1 MLLLDSKTI
10 EIDGITIFPDHAD
23 PLQFYYMPLAPHLTT
38 VATGQGAANPQF
50 SLIRFRGAAGNG
62 GFLNFDVNLGMAP
75 DRLEHLKLRV
85 QQQSGLNDLVRLGPL
100 SVIDG
105 SVRLIMLD
113 AEDPAPRQPGAGPAP
128 VTPPAT
134 PRTGLHFVE
143 KINHAAKPSLYGDNQ
158 AAFSVQLTQE
168 GVEVMEKSMAG
179 EILPV
184 AVIYALDYLGLRPA
198 YSVRLNIDWDRT
210 QKHMDESFGVD
221 TMFVSSDISS
231 AVDKLIDD
239 RKIKLEVDSFV
250 TDDDTAVASRRD
262 AAIAQVKAM
271 MTDAFFT
278 PSLPPWTPAAP
289 SQWSQDL
296 QKVGDVIGM
305 IAAGPAGSQMNKSLF
320 SYKKTD
326 YTRTDRKSLNVN
338 LSERVTVKRSIF
350 PQAHLA
356 GMFDLFHQPG
366 FDRSRFVID
375 VDLDNPWFKRRR
387 LGVSTLTDFD
397 SDHIGAINVR
407 AQYGAE
413 PKNLILSKAAT
424 SGAFE
429 WASQLD
435 GHTMKMPLDISYDVM
450 FAGVDATERPRSLT
464 AAKRVEVGEA
474 MVIDPRELYTIS
486 TVPVVATEVPWTAYP
501 QVEVHLRYADPA
513 NNLAETEV
521 LRLTKD
527 VPQGNWDMF
536 VLDTTKRS
544 FDYKLI
550 YRAANHIDHETEWQV
565 EEDGTVTVTD
575 PFPRKRQIAIV
586 AALAWAE
593 VDRCFIDLS
602 YKDGTTGAAQSQSLE
617 LIDGDRSKTV
627 IFEMS
632 DPTNQRVDYSGM
644 ILYKDGR
651 TVDIPPSTTLS
662 PRILVNAEMK
672 GHRLVE
678 VRPPDLAAAH
688 LVKITADL
696 RYEDFAKNLSF
707 AESYVFESGTPPKV
721 FEYDYADP
729 TRAQYEM
736 RAAFVFDNGMQ
747 KLRDWQPMD
756 QSVVTLKAP

>member
-38 VATGQGAANPQF
+38 VSAGQGAASPQF
-50 SLIRFRGAAGNG
+50 SLIRFKGAAGTG
-62 GFLNFDVNLGMAP
+62 GFLNFDVNLGIAP
-75 DRLEHLKLRV
+75 DRLDHLKQRL
-85 QQQSGLNDLVRLGPL
+85 QQQTGLNDPIRLGPL
-100 SVIDG
+100 SVVDG
-105 SVRLIMLD
+105 TVRLIMLD
-113 AEDPAPRQPGAGPAP
+113 AEDPPPRTPGTPAPTPAP
-128 VTPPAT
+128 VVAD
-134 PRTGLHFVE
+134 GLHFVE
-143 KINHAAKPSLYGDNQ
+143 KISHAAKPSLYGDNQ
-158 AAFSVQLTQE
+158 AAFSVKLTQE
-168 GVEVMEKSMAG
+168 GVDIIEKSLG
-179 EILPV
+179 GQIQPI

-198 YSVRLNIDWDRT
+198 YSVRLAIDWDRT

-231 AVDKLIDD
+231 AVDKLIEN
-239 RKIKLEVDSFV
+239 RTIKLEVDSFV
-250 TDDDTAVASRRD
+250 TDDDTTVAGRRD

-305 IAAGPAGSQMNKSLF
+305 IAAGPAASVMNKSLF

-350 PQAHLA
+350 PQGHLA
-356 GMFDLFHQPG
+356 GMFEMFQQPG

-375 VDLDNPWFKRRR
+375 VDLDNPWFKRRH
-387 LGVSTLTDFD
+387 LGVSTLIDFD
-397 SDHIGAINVR
+397 SDHIGAINLR
-407 AQYGAE
+407 ASYGTQ
-413 PKNLILSKAAT
+413 PKNLILTKAAA

-429 WASQLD
+429 WTSQLD
-435 GHTMKMPLDISYDVM
+435 GNTMKMPLDVSYDVT
-450 FAGVDATERPRSLT
+450 FTGVDATERPRSLT
-464 AAKRVEVGEA
+464 SAKRIELGEA
-474 MVIDPRELYTIS
+474 LVIDPRELYTIS
-486 TVPVVATEVPWTAYP
+486 TVPVVATEMPWDTYP
-501 QVEVHLRYADPA
+501 QVEVHLRYSDPA

-521 LRLTKD
+521 LRLDKVTQ
-527 VPQGNWDMF
+527 QGTWAMF

-550 YRAANHIDHETEWQV
+550 YRAANHMDHETQWQT
-565 EEDGTVTVTD
+565 EDDGTVTVSD
-575 PFPRKRQIAIV
+575 PFPRKRQVTII
-586 AALAWAE
+586 AALTWADI
-593 VDRCFIDLS
+593 DRCFIDLS
-602 YKDGTTGAAQSQSLE
+602 YKDGVTGSTQDKSLE
-617 LIDGDRSKTV
+617 LIEGDHSKSVT
-627 IFEMS
+627 FELS
-632 DPTNQRVDYSGM
+632 DPTNQRVDYSGL

-662 PRILVNAEMK
+662 PRILIRADMK
-672 GHRLVE
+672 GHRLVQ
-678 VRPPDLAAAH
+678 VVPPDLAAAH

-696 RYEDFAKNLSF
+696 RYEDFATNLSF
-707 AESYVFESGTPPKV
+707 AESYIFEPGTPPKV

-729 TRAQYEM
+729 NRAQFEM
-736 RAAFVFDNGMQ
+736 RSSYVFDNGMQ
-747 KLRDWQPMD
+747 KQRDWQPMD
-756 QSVVTLKAP
+756 QAVVALKAP

>member
-1 MLLLDSKTI
+1 MLLLDSKTL

-38 VATGQGAANPQF
+38 VAAGQGVENPQF
-50 SLIRFRGAAGNG
+50 SLIRFRGTAGNG
-62 GFLNFDVNLGMAP
+62 GFLNFDVNLGIAP

-85 QQQSGLNDLVRLGPL
+85 QQQSGLNDPVRLGPL
-100 SVIDG
+100 TVIDG

-113 AEDPAPRQPGAGPAP
+113 AEDPAPRPPGAGPAP
-128 VTPPAT
+128 AAAPAT
-134 PRTGLHFVE
+134 GLRFVE
-143 KINHAAKPSLYGDNQ
+143 KISHAAKPSLYGDNQ
-158 AAFSVQLTQE
+158 AAFSVQLTEE
-168 GVEVMEKSMAG
+168 GVDVMEKSMAG
-179 EILPV
+179 EILPI
-184 AVIYALDYLGLRPA
+184 AVIYSLDYLGLRPA
-198 YSVRLNIDWDRT
+198 YSVRLNIDWGRT
-210 QKHMDESFGVD
+210 QKHMVESFGVD
-221 TMFVSSDISS
+221 TMFVSSEISS
-231 AVDKLIDD
+231 AVDKLIDN
-239 RKIKLEVDSFV
+239 RVITLEVDSFV

-278 PSLPPWTPAAP
+278 PSLPPWTPAAA

-305 IAAGPAGSQMNKSLF
+305 IAAGPAASQMNKSLF

-338 LSERVTVKRSIF
+338 LSERVTIKRSIF

-356 GMFDLFHQPG
+356 GMFEMFQQPG
-366 FDRSRFVID
+366 FDRTRYVID

-424 SGAFE
+424 TGAFE

-435 GHTMKMPLDISYDVM
+435 GNTMKMPLDISYDVT

-486 TVPVVATEVPWTAYP
+486 TVPVVATEVPWAAYP

-521 LRLTKD
+521 LRLSKD
-527 VPQGNWDMF
+527 VPQGSWDMF
-536 VLDTTKRS
+536 VLDTTNRG

-550 YRAANHIDHETEWQV
+550 YRAADHIDHETEWQV

-575 PFPRKRQIAIV
+575 PFPRKRQISV
-586 AALAWAE
+586 VSALSWAE
-593 VDRCFIDLS
+593 VDRCFVDLS
-602 YKDGTTGAAQSQSLE
+602 YKDSTTGATQSQSLE
-617 LIDGDRSKTV
+617 LIEGDHAKTV
-627 IFEMS
+627 IFELS
-632 DPTNQRVDYSGM
+632 DPTSQRVDYSGL

-651 TVDIPPSTTLS
+651 TVEIPPSTTLS

-688 LVKITADL
+688 LVKVTADL
-696 RYEDFAKNLSF
+696 RYEDFARNLSF
-707 AESYVFESGTPPKV
+707 AESYVFESGTLPKV

-729 TRAQYEM
+729 NHAQFEM
-736 RAAFVFDNGMQ
+736 RTAFVFDNGLQ
-747 KLRDWQPMD
+747 KKRDWQPMD
-756 QSVVTLKAP
+756 QPVVTLKAP